1 MSSAKASKEAAGR
14 QKRKVVD
21 DDDDD
26 ADGASK
32 AKKVD
37 SAERF
42 VLVPDVDKLLDEYT
56 CSISQKLPVD
66 PVLAEDGRV
75 YDRAHLLDW
84 FVRNPG
90 SKCKSPLTS
99 LEMGKKLVPATQI
112 KNTLTFLI
120 EKGIVYNE
128 DTVEWVKACKEIEGQ
143 TPEFKDHL
151 TKASMGDVE
160 SMVQVGN
167 AYRDA
172 KGAKRNEIEAFK
184 WYAKASVKGSPR
196 AACSLGVLYVN
207 GTKDDNSRPADF
219 ARGIV
224 ELARAGALG
233 SEHACLLM
241 GSWFSTGMNGLV
253 RDDAA
258 ATWWYRESLNSRA
271 KDGAES
277 NKDKRNKW
285 LDEHP

>member
-14 QKRKVVD
+14 PKRKVMED
-21 DDDDD
+21 DDDS
-26 ADGASK
+26 AASK
-32 AKKVD
+32 AAKNNPG
-37 SAERF
+37 ERF
-42 VLVPDVDKLLDEYT
+42 VLVPDTDKLLDEYM

-66 PVLAEDGRV
+66 PVLADDGRV
-75 YDRAHLLDW
+75 YDRQHLLDW

-90 SKCKSPLTS
+90 SKCKSPLTGV
-99 LEMGKKLVPATQI
+99 EMGKKLVPATQI

-128 DTVEWVKACKEIEGQ
+128 DTVEWAKACKEIEGQ
-143 TPEFKDHL
+143 TPEFKEHL
-151 TKASMGDVE
+151 TKACMGEVE

-172 KGAKRNEIEAFK
+172 NGVKRHEIEAFK
-184 WYAKASVKGSPR
+184 WYAKASAKGNPR

-207 GTKDDNSRPADF
+207 GTRDDKSRPADF
-219 ARGIV
+219 TRGLL

-241 GSWFSTGMNGLV
+241 GTWFSTGLNGLV

-258 ATWWYRESLNSRA
+258 ARWWYQESLNCRA
-271 KDGAES
+271 KDGAEA
-277 NKDKRNKW
+277 NKDKRDKW
-285 LDEHP
+285 LAEHP